1 MSTVVRRKHE
11 HVADQLSRE
20 IQSGRAGRGTRLPG
34 EIALAKRFGVSRAT
48 MRAALS
54 LLSERGLIATRTGKG
69 SFVVF
74 DGRPLD
80 SKLGWAHA
88 FAAQG
93 TAMRVRILRLAIER
107 DDALARTLELPSPRV
122 LVVERTRALADGTAV
137 SYERSAVPAHGAL
150 LEVPER
156 GLVDDSLTRTLSA
169 AGLNAAHGEQRVRGR
184 PLATEEANV
193 LGRDEDELFLSVT
206 RTAWGPAGEFVEH
219 VESLLDPEHFEVHV
233 RFSDRADGLGLAG

>member
-20 IQSGRAGRGTRLPG
+20 IHSGRAGRGTRLPG

-54 LLSERGLIATRTGKG
+54 LLADQGLIATRTGKG

-80 SKLGWAHA
+80 EKLGWAHA

-93 TAMRVRILRLAIER
+93 TAMAVRVLRIALER
-107 DDALARTLELPSPRV
+107 DAALARSLELPSPRV
-122 LVVERTRALADGTAV
+122 LVVERSRALADGTAV
-137 SYERSAVPAHGAL
+137 SYERSTVPALGAL
-150 LEVPER
+150 LDVPER

-169 AGLNAAHGEQRVRGR
+169 AGLHAARGEQRVRGR
-184 PLATEEANV
+184 PLTAGEATV
-193 LGRDEDELFLSVT
+193 LGRDAGELFLSVT
-206 RTAWGPAGEFVEH
+206 RTAWGAAGEFVEH
-219 VESLLDPEHFEVHV
+219 VESLLDPAHFEVHV
-233 RFSDRADGLGLAG
+233 RFSDRADALGLAG